1 MLTLKLKITDEQRSF
16 MKCNH
21 NNAVAISPSLTWWTR
36 SSSEGRILYHG
47 ETAVFFV
54 LRYKHDS
61 AQSKKIAKNSA
72 IDTMACKS
80 ALLQLVAVSGF
91 AVNAHRCCCERSLW
105 TLTVSLH
112 RTVKNYDFLTS
123 HSSVLKILPYIW
135 ASSKEKV
142 NQPRVLLQSY
152 QWT

>member
-21 NNAVAISPSLTWWTR
+21 NNAVAISPSLTWWRR
-36 SSSEGRILYHG
+36 SSSKGGILYHG
-47 ETAVFFV
+47 ETVVFVV

-123 HSSVLKILPYIW
+123 HSSVLKILSYIW

>member
-47 ETAVFFV
+47 ETAVFVV

-105 TLTVSLH
+105 TLTV
-112 RTVKNYDFLTS
+112 
-123 HSSVLKILPYIW
+123 
-135 ASSKEKV
+135 
-142 NQPRVLLQSY
+142 
-152 QWT
+152 

>member
-123 HSSVLKILPYIW
+123 HSSVLKILSYIW